1 MADEVDDFN
10 FDPNAGTR
18 TGVES
23 SLSNWAGPY
32 VTDMLGKGKALS
44 ELPYQMYGGPLT
56 AGASDLQQK
65 AFSGLGSLTMP
76 EGTFNNF
83 TPGSY
88 TDAGM
93 ASKYMTPYLD
103 SALEPQ
109 IAEAR
114 RQAEI
119 QRNMEAGRMT
129 RAGSF
134 GGGRSAI
141 MEAENSRNLLRNIKD
156 IYGTG
161 TQQAFESGRNQ
172 FNTEQ
177 QLGLAANN
185 QNRQGGI
192 DYLNLASN
200 LGGVQRGIEQEGIMA
215 DIDQFQDE
223 RDFPYKQVQFQQSL
237 LQGLPVAT
245 ESYSYAQ
252 PTGLGTFMSGA
263 GAWNTL
269 SDLLNW
275 GGD

>member
-1 MADEVDDFN
+1 MTDTSDDDFN
-10 FDPNAGTR
+10 FDPNAGQQ
-18 TGVES
+18 TGSES

-44 ELPYQMYGGPLT
+44 ELPYDLYSGPLT
-56 AGASDLQQK
+56 AGASTLQNK
-65 AFSGLGSLTMP
+65 AFEGLGSLTMP
-76 EGTFNNF
+76 TNTFDTF

-88 TDAGM
+88 TDPNVANQ
-93 ASKYMTPYLD
+93 YMTPYMD
-103 SALEPQ
+103 AALEPQ

-177 QLGLAANN
+177 RMGLDSTN

-192 DYLNLASN
+192 DYLNLTSN
-200 LGGVQRGIEQEGIMA
+200 LGGIQRGIEQEGITA
-215 DIDQFQDE
+215 DINQFEDE
-223 RDFPYKQVQFQQSL
+223 RDFPYKQVQYMQSL
-237 LQGLPVAT
+237 LQGLPVAAQ
-245 ESYSYAQ
+245 SYSYAQ
-252 PTGLGTFMSGA
+252 PTALGNFMGGA
-263 GAWNTL
+263 GAFGKL
-269 SDLLNW
+269 RELLNL
-275 GGD
+275 